1 MNFLADHCL
10 SFRTVRFL
18 RQLGHDVVTVKQ
30 LGQQKSSDP
39 DLLAFAESLD
49 RVFITE
55 DRDFGDIL
63 FYPPA
68 NYQGIIVVSTRTK
81 ERGVVHS
88 TLQKYL
94 DNKTHDDLRHLMVLI
109 EENIVR
115 VRH

>member
-18 RQLGHDVVTVKQ
+18 RQQGHEVITVKQ
-30 LGQQKSSDP
+30 LGQQKSPDP
-39 DLLAFAESLD
+39 DLLALAESLD

-63 FYPPA
+63 LYPPA

-81 ERGVVHS
+81 ERVVLHA

-94 DNKTHDDLRHLMVLI
+94 ANKIHNDLRHALILI

-115 VRH
+115 IRR

>member
-1 MNFLADHCL
+1 VNFLADHCL

-30 LGQQKSSDP
+30 LGQQKSPDP
-39 DLLAFAESLD
+39 DLLKLAESLD

-63 FYPPA
+63 LYPPA
-68 NYQGIIVVSTRTK
+68 NYQGIIVVSTRTR
-81 ERGVVHS
+81 ERVVLHA

-94 DNKTHDDLRHLMVLI
+94 ATKTRDDLRHLMVLI

-115 VRH
+115 IRR